1 MVPGWFVHALV
12 MPNDLE
18 PGEFALVSNDNL
30 LWLRTLWLMRCAAD
44 GNDDVE
50 CTIEQPRD
58 PAEWKGDVDLDKMP
72 SFLVWEETQQ
82 VITRLRLKKITLDQ
96 GALGHASRKPTCL
109 LTRSPELLALDG
121 LSGGPTQEVSW
132 PTELQDRLRFSKSL
146 ASWAPGLKDQMA
158 KVIRRISRLPAN
170 STKAVRA
177 SSAGELNEWKA
188 HVFNNHVPYRRDCST
203 CGANRGRAK
212 QHRKV
217 VSPEPYC
224 LSLDLNGPFKPGVD
238 QLVQEP
244 KYFLI
249 GVSIVPVDPQLNAMA
264 EGIQA
269 LGGKVSTYG
278 EDAATSFPVPPAE
291 DKLHQDAPSGSPVV
305 ASPAVNSDS
314 AEHRAQHVESPAL
327 DSDPL
332 PALPADV
339 REDLTDAEV
348 QFCDRQTQ
356 MWQEHVASLKSVQ
369 VHNLTF
375 AAPVKSRQAKEIVKG
390 VSTIY
395 CGIRS
400 FGLPVVRVHA
410 DRAKEFTSAELQNW
424 LRSRDMFM
432 TFTGGDDPAGNGRAE
447 AEIQVLKA
455 HARTAMNASKAPAEF
470 WPLAI
475 RHVSE
480 VRLRSQLAFFGVPTP
495 PVLPFGVSGF
505 AKRKRWDDRSNHWK
519 PPMRRIR
526 VWGPAAD
533 MSLFH
538 RGYFVQLPDRRWMRT
553 NLVVRPSDPPAEVDV
568 VRPEHLRDEVPES
581 G

>member
-1 MVPGWFVHALV
+1 M
-12 MPNDLE
+12 DL
-18 PGEFALVSNDNL
+18 S
-30 LWLRTLWLMRCAAD
+30 
-44 GNDDVE
+44 
-50 CTIEQPRD
+50 
-58 PAEWKGDVDLDKMP
+58 
-72 SFLVWEETQQ
+72 
-82 VITRLRLKKITLDQ
+82 
-96 GALGHASRKPTCL
+96 
-109 LTRSPELLALDG
+109 
-121 LSGGPTQEVSW
+121 
-132 PTELQDRLRFSKSL
+132 
-146 ASWAPGLKDQMA
+146 
-158 KVIRRISRLPAN
+158 
-170 STKAVRA
+170 
-177 SSAGELNEWKA
+177 
-188 HVFNNHVPYRRDCST
+188 
-203 CGANRGRAK
+203 
-212 QHRKV
+212 
-217 VSPEPYC
+217 
-224 LSLDLNGPFKPGVD
+224 GPFKPGVD

-249 GVSIVPVDPQLNAMA
+249 GVLTVPVDPQLNAMA

-278 EDAATSFPVPPAE
+278 EDAATSFPVPPVE
-291 DKLHQDAPSGSPVV
+291 DKLHQDVPSGSPVV
-305 ASPAVNSDS
+305 AGPAVNSDS
-314 AEHRAQHVESPAL
+314 AEHRAQPVESQAL

-395 CGIRS
+395 CRIRS
-400 FGLPVVRVHA
+400 FGLPVARVHA

-505 AKRKRWDDRSNHWK
+505 AKRKRWDDRYNHWK

-538 RGYFVQLPDRRWMRT
+538 RGYFVQLPDRRWVRT
-553 NLVVRPSDPPAEVDV
+553 NLVARPSDPPAEVDV
-568 VRPEHLRDEVPES
+568 VRPERLRDEVPES
-581 G
+581 GGAPC